1 MSGFVEAYS
10 KTTGKKQIIPKAW
23 LDRKDPPFNDF
34 VLNAPASKA
43 EPAKKEAK

>member
-1 MSGFVEAYS
+1 MPEFVEAYS
-10 KTTGKKQIIPKAW
+10 KSTGKKQIIPKSW

-34 VLNAPASKA
+34 ALTAQAQKA